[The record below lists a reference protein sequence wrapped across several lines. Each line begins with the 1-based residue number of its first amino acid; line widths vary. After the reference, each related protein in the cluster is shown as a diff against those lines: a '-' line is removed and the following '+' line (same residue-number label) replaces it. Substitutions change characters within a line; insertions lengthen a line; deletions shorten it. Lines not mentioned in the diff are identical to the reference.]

1 MCSGLGDLH
10 EEASLEAVLYQK
22 LMKGYSRRTRPVKD
36 HSHHI
41 NITVQ
46 MILTQVVDL
55 VSTNTRA
62 ISVNWF
68 DKAKDVPLGCAMS
81 QFVRVFPN
89 YLQHKVGISANYFF
103 PIISSIKFII
113 VTHTFG

>member
-55 VSTNTRA
+55 VSTNTCT

-68 DKAKDVPLGCAMS
+68 DKATDVPLGCAMS
-81 QFVRVFPN
+81 QFIRVFLIIYNTRLVFLPTTSF
-89 YLQHKVGISANYFF
+89 LLF
-103 PIISSIKFII
+103 PLLNLS
-113 VTHTFG
+113 